1 MNLTG
6 IHKDVGLI
14 PGLAQW
20 VAMSCGVGR
29 QLQPQFHP
37 LVWEPPCAAGGA
49 KKKKN
54 PGGLWRVVSRGCGGE
69 VIGICSTNR

>member
-1 MNLTG
+1 MNPTG

-49 KKKKN
+49 KKKKKN
-54 PGGLWRVVSRGCGGE
+54 REFLGGGLVVGVVGR
-69 VIGICSTNR
+69 